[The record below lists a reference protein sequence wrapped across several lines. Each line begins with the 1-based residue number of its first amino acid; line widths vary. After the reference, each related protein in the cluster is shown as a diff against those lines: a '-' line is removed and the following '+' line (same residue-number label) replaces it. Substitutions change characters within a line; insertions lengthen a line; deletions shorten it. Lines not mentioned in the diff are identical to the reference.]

1 MRKGTRL
8 PEMGV
13 TGRQKSRKT
22 VYLVAAVCMVLMWI
36 FVPQFLEMNAL
47 PDIDSPMDRLDNNVV
62 EIGEFGRKGTQ
73 DSHRRRNQEQT
84 SSDDKQPEMPSAL
97 SDEVVSKIETKFT
110 QESQDTEESV
120 PSRKETPRE
129 KSIKQERRI
138 LGNSTG
144 DIVPLLDIIDRA
156 WSAGAKAWEEL
167 ERAISEGASSPMEA
181 HNASANTKA
190 LTEAC
195 PASVSGRGH
204 ELDVGGKRFLP
215 LPCGLMFGSAITVIG
230 KPREARMEY
239 KPPIARVGEG
249 VSPYVMVSQFIV
261 ELQGLK
267 VLKSEDPPRILHLN
281 PRLRG
286 DWSWSPVI
294 EHNTCYRNQWGA
306 AHRCE
311 GWHTPDTE
319 EKVDGLPKCE
329 KWLREDDQKPVS
341 SKRSWWLGRLVGRS
355 DKETLEW
362 EYPLAENRE
371 FVLTIRA
378 GVEGFHVTI
387 DGRHISS
394 FPYRTGYMVE
404 EATGILVAG
413 DVDLI
418 SMTVTSLPVTHPS
431 YYPEM
436 VLEQGDI
443 WKAPP
448 VPVEEVELFVGIMS
462 SSNHFAERMAVRKTW
477 LQSKSIQSSEVVAR
491 FFVALHANKDV
502 NLQLKKEADYYG
514 DIIILPFIDRYDIV
528 VLKTVAICEFGVRNV
543 TAKYIMKCDDD
554 TFVRIDSILDEVRA
568 KHIPERLYM
577 GSMNELH
584 RPLRT
589 GKWAVTVEEWP
600 ERIYPI
606 YANGPGYI
614 LSEDIVHWIVEE
626 NQRGTLRLF
635 KMEDVSVGLWVG
647 QFAKDNDM
655 KVKYE
660 HSTRFAQA
668 GCVPHYL
675 SAHYQSPRQMLCLW
689 DKLLSNDPRC
699 CNM

>member
-1 MRKGTRL
+1 MRRGSRL
-8 PEMGV
+8 PDMGSP
-13 TGRQKSRKT
+13 GRQRSKKT
-22 VYLVAAVCMVLMWI
+22 VLLVAAVCMVFMMI
-36 FVPQFLEMNAL
+36 FIPQYLQMNEL
-47 PDIDSPMDRLDNNVV
+47 PDIDSPMDRLENNVV
-62 EIGEFGRKGTQ
+62 EIGDMDKILHTP
-73 DSHRRRNQEQT
+73 HRRRTEEESLA
-84 SSDDKQPEMPSAL
+84 SSDLNHRQLEQQASGGEDVKNTPF
-97 SDEVVSKIETKFT
+97 KFT
-110 QESQDTEESV
+110 QDQVRSKVSSEE
-120 PSRKETPRE
+120 T
-129 KSIKQERRI
+129 
-138 LGNSTG
+138 TG
-144 DIVPLLDIIDRA
+144 DIVPLPDVIGRA

-167 ERAISEGASSPMEA
+167 EIALSPGEGSSKNESNVTADVP
-181 HNASANTKA
+181 
-190 LTEAC
+190 TESC
-195 PASVSGRGH
+195 PASLSTTGKELEKSGK
-204 ELDVGGKRFLP
+204 VFP
-215 LPCGLMFGSAITVIG
+215 IPCGLMFGSAITIIG
-230 KPREARMEY
+230 KPKEAHIEY

-267 VLKSEDPPRILHLN
+267 VLKDEDPPRILHLN

-286 DWSWSPVI
+286 DWSWKPVI

-311 GWHTPDTE
+311 GWLSPEYDET
-319 EKVDGLPKCE
+319 VDGLPKCE
-329 KWLREDDQKPVS
+329 KWLREDDKKPAS
-341 SKRSWWLGRLVGRS
+341 AKKSWWLGRLVGRS

-362 EYPLAENRE
+362 EYPLAEGRE

-387 DGRHISS
+387 DGRHITS
-394 FPYRTGYMVE
+394 FPYRAGYVME
-404 EATGILVAG
+404 EATGILVSG

-418 SMTVTSLPVTHPS
+418 SLTVTSLPLTHPS
-431 YYPEM
+431 YYPEL
-436 VLEQGDI
+436 VLEEGDI

-448 VPVEEVELFVGIMS
+448 VPTGEIELFVGIMS

-491 FFVALHANKDV
+491 FFVALHANKDI

-528 VLKTVAICEFGVRNV
+528 VLKTVAICKFGVQNV

-568 KHIPERLYM
+568 TAIGQGLYM
-577 GSMNELH
+577 GSMNEFH

-589 GKWAVTVEEWP
+589 GKWAVTAEEWP

-614 LSEDIVHWIVEE
+614 LSEDIVHFIVEQSE
-626 NQRGTLRLF
+626 NGTLRLF

-647 QFAKDNDM
+647 QYAKE
-655 KVKYE
+655 KPVQYE
-660 HSTRFAQA
+660 HSIRFAQA

-689 DKLLSNDPRC
+689 DKLLATNDGKC